1 MLRRRTFP
9 PGGSVWHHQ
18 EVDAAKYRFMI
29 VDPDQGVCESIPDLL
44 DWSQYGIS
52 GILTADSYE
61 EAVSR
66 AVDFQPHIA
75 LVELELGMRRGYE
88 LMEHLR
94 EAGLETV
101 FCAMGA
107 REDFQWILRSMR
119 AGARDYLLKPISTRE
134 LRSFV
139 ERAVVRELG
148 GVLPERT
155 ASQAGVDPVLHTEY
169 GKLSRIT
176 NKIILIIKSNYRR
189 GLSLTGIAETL
200 NMSSKYIGRI
210 FLQDTGMKFS
220 AYLTAYRMIQA
231 KRLIENSQE
240 KISVVASMVGYSQL
254 NNFYVHFK
262 SYFHTSPGALRDY
275 GGSRPEESWPNEDAG
290 PLTGETEDLKQEG
303 ERWI

>member
-1 MLRRRTFP
+1 MRRRTFP
-9 PGGSVWHHQ
+9 PGGSACRSK
-18 EVDAAKYRFMI
+18 EVNPANYRLMI
-29 VDPDQGVCESIPDLL
+29 VDPDQGVCETIPDLL
-44 DWSQYGIS
+44 DWSQYGVS

-75 LVELELGMRRGYE
+75 LVELELGERRGYE
-88 LMEHLR
+88 LVEYLR
-94 EAGLETV
+94 ETGLETV
-101 FCAMGA
+101 FCTMGA
-107 REDFQWILRSMR
+107 KEDFQWIQRSMR

-134 LRSFV
+134 LRSFM

-155 ASQAGVDPVLHTEY
+155 ASQTGVDPVLRTEY

-176 NKIILIIKSNYRR
+176 NKIILIVKSNYRR
-189 GLSLTGIAETL
+189 GLSLTSVAETL
-200 NMSSKYIGRI
+200 NMSSKYIGRV

-262 SYFHTSPGALRDY
+262 NYFHISPGALRDY
-275 GGSRPEESWPNEDAG
+275 DGSRSEEA
-290 PLTGETEDLKQEG
+290 K
-303 ERWI
+303 

>member
-1 MLRRRTFP
+1 
-9 PGGSVWHHQ
+9 
-18 EVDAAKYRFMI
+18 MI
-29 VDPDQGVCESIPDLL
+29 VDPDQGVCETIPDLL
-44 DWSQYGIS
+44 DWSQYGVS
-52 GILTADSYE
+52 GILTAGSYE
-61 EAVSR
+61 DAVSR

-75 LVELELGMRRGYE
+75 LVELELGERRGYE
-88 LMEHLR
+88 LVEYLR

-101 FCAMGA
+101 FCTMGA
-107 REDFQWILRSMR
+107 KEDFQWIQRSMR

-134 LRSFV
+134 LRSFM

-155 ASQAGVDPVLHTEY
+155 ASQTGVDPVLRTEY

-176 NKIILIIKSNYRR
+176 NKIILIVKSNYRR
-189 GLSLTGIAETL
+189 GLSLTSIAETL
-200 NMSSKYIGRI
+200 NMSSKYIGRV

-262 SYFHTSPGALRDY
+262 NYFHISPGALRVYD
-275 GGSRPEESWPNEDAG
+275 GSRPEEASGELKIEDAAA
-290 PLTGETEDLKQEG
+290 LAEDAEGLK
-303 ERWI
+303 